1 MQNTIPRRIFD
12 FLKDLPPFSLMDHN
26 RLMEIAEK
34 VVVQY
39 KKAGEIIFQQGSD
52 PGAYFFIVHEGAVQ
66 LLNQNAE
73 QKDILVEECDEGDLF
88 GIRPLLAE
96 QAYGL
101 TALAKEECLLYAIR
115 TDDFRLI
122 MEENPKVALYLASTF
137 AAEARPK
144 SIGPNRTFGSAAGS
158 EYSVDEGSL
167 IEVQSI
173 ERSKTPVTC
182 LPETSIREAAQIM
195 SEKEVGSII
204 IVGREHQPLGI
215 VTDKDFRKKVVTGRY
230 PLGNP
235 VKEIMSSPVITS
247 RADVSMADVQIK
259 MIRHKINHL
268 CLTENGEVNS
278 AVVGIV
284 SEHDLMVLQGNNP
297 AILIREMKRSTEVGQ
312 LKSIRVRA
320 EQLLEKYLKQE
331 VSISYITNIMSE
343 INDALIVRSIELA
356 TQQLKE
362 LGPSAP
368 EVDFCWLAL
377 GSEGRREQLLRTD
390 QDNALVY
397 ADVPSE
403 QGERVKTY
411 FLKLAS
417 RTTEILNECGFDY
430 CPADM
435 MASNPKWC
443 LPLEEWKKQ
452 FSKWIHE
459 PTPKAVLHSTIFFD
473 FRPVFGQFKL
483 AEALTEHIFSELDR
497 QSLFMTYLAKNAVG
511 KPPPLTFFRNF
522 VVEKSGEHKDEFD
535 IKARAMMPLTDA
547 ARVLILH
554 ARKGKINNTFRR
566 FDELAQLDPNNR
578 ELFEQAADA
587 YEILMRYRA
596 LQGLKN
602 KDTGRYI
609 NPADLTKM
617 ERLNLRNS
625 FKPIGE
631 LQTLIATRFQVMFVR

>member
-12 FLKDLPPFSLMDHN
+12 FLKDMPPFTLMDAG
-26 RLMEIAEK
+26 RLMRISEQ

-39 KKAGEIIFQQGSD
+39 KKNGEIIFRQGD
-52 PGAYFFIVHEGAVQ
+52 EPGTFFYIVHEGAVQ
-66 LLNQNAE
+66 LLSQAE
-73 QKDILVEECDEGDLF
+73 GEEDVLIEECDEGDLF

-96 QAYGL
+96 EPYAL
-101 TALAKEECLLYAIR
+101 TAQAKEECLLYAIR
-115 TDDFRLI
+115 TSDFRQI
-122 MEENPKVALYLASTF
+122 VEHNPKVALYLASTF

-144 SIGPNRTFGSAAGS
+144 AIRTGRENSAFPGMEEIGGQS
-158 EYSVDEGSL
+158 SL
-167 IEVQSI
+167 VEIQCI
-173 ERSKTPVTC
+173 ERSKQPITC
-182 LPETSIREAAQIM
+182 SPATTIQEAARIM
-195 SEKEVGSII
+195 SEKEVGSI
-204 IVGREHQPLGI
+204 VVVDEELLPLGI
-215 VTDKDFRKKVVTGRY
+215 VTDKDFRKKVVTGKYDLVESVQR
-230 PLGNP
+230 
-235 VKEIMSSPVITS
+235 IMSSPVITARS
-247 RADVSMADVQIK
+247 DLSIADVQIK

-268 CLTENGEVNS
+268 CLTENGEDNTPVIG
-278 AVVGIV
+278 VI

-297 AILIREMKRSTEVGQ
+297 AILIREMKRSRDVRQ
-312 LKSIRVRA
+312 LKGIRLRA
-320 EQLLEKYLKQE
+320 EELLDKYLDQE
-331 VSISYITNIMSE
+331 VSISYITGIMSE

-356 TQQLKE
+356 V
-362 LGPSAP
+362 SALEAAGKLAP
-368 EVDFCWLAL
+368 QVDFCWLAL

-390 QDNALVY
+390 QDNALVFS
-397 ADVPSE
+397 DVPESE
-403 QGERVKTY
+403 YEQVKAY
-411 FLKLAS
+411 FLDLAV

-435 MASNPKWC
+435 MASNPRWC
-443 LPLEEWKKQ
+443 LSLKEWKAQ
-452 FSKWIHE
+452 FSKWIHS

-473 FRPVFGQFKL
+473 FRPVYGTFSL
-483 AEALTEHIFSELDR
+483 AERLTEHIFLELDR

-522 VVEKSGEHKDEFD
+522 VVEKGGEHKDEFD

-566 FDELAQLDPNNR
+566 FEELAASDPNNK

-596 LQGLKN
+596 QQGLKN

-609 NPADLTKM
+609 NPTDLTKM

-625 FKPIGE
+625 FKPIRE
-631 LQTLIATRFQVMFVR
+631 LQTLIATRFQVLYVR